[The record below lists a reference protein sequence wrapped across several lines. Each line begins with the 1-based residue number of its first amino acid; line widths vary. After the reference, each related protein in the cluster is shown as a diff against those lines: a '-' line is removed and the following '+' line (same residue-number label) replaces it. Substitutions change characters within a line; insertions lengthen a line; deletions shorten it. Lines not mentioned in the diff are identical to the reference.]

1 MDSVSIIDSIA
12 QIIIPLGVCVVLPVL
27 VVWLVS
33 RSRKNDIDR
42 RTEVMLKA
50 IEHGQEIDPEAFSS
64 KGKGRR
70 TIKMAL
76 LGKLQSGIILF
87 LVGAGML
94 IAAPFVEENTALY
107 IVGGILVALGAGFLM
122 SELQGKGNEVFHSE
136 PFRPE
141 VKDRVG
147 GEFRRLLWSPSFL
160 CSLGVDQGLEGV
172 AHGLAPL
179 VEGCL
184 YHCLEHGFITSEAG
198 ASVAYQTDY
207 RRLDLRRRV
216 ECPFAYRKQIFYV
229 VPCLEQD
236 RKYTVG
242 LCAGLFRY
250 PFRYLLLYH
259 AHYLRH

>member
-1 MDSVSIIDSIA
+1 MDSVSIIDSIKE
-12 QIIIPLGVCVVLPVL
+12 IIIPLGVCVVLPVL

-107 IVGGILVALGAGFLM
+107 IVGGILVALGAGFLVSFFVGRKWM
-122 SELQGKGNEVFHSE
+122 APEIEAEQKQMLEQSKEHE
-136 PFRPE
+136 PE
-141 VKDRVG
+141 QKN
-147 GEFRRLLWSPSFL
+147 
-160 CSLGVDQGLEGV
+160 
-172 AHGLAPL
+172 
-179 VEGCL
+179 
-184 YHCLEHGFITSEAG
+184 TSE
-198 ASVAYQTDY
+198 
-207 RRLDLRRRV
+207 
-216 ECPFAYRKQIFYV
+216 E
-229 VPCLEQD
+229 
-236 RKYTVG
+236 
-242 LCAGLFRY
+242 
-250 PFRYLLLYH
+250 
-259 AHYLRH
+259 

>member
-107 IVGGILVALGAGFLM
+107 IVGSHLEYVMAGFSLIVLGAALLSLM
-122 SELQGKGNEVFHSE
+122 
-136 PFRPE
+136 
-141 VKDRVG
+141 
-147 GEFRRLLWSPSFL
+147 GER
-160 CSLGVDQGLEGV
+160 
-172 AHGLAPL
+172 
-179 VEGCL
+179 
-184 YHCLEHGFITSEAG
+184 I
-198 ASVAYQTDY
+198 
-207 RRLDLRRRV
+207 
-216 ECPFAYRKQIFYV
+216 
-229 VPCLEQD
+229 
-236 RKYTVG
+236 
-242 LCAGLFRY
+242 
-250 PFRYLLLYH
+250 
-259 AHYLRH
+259 